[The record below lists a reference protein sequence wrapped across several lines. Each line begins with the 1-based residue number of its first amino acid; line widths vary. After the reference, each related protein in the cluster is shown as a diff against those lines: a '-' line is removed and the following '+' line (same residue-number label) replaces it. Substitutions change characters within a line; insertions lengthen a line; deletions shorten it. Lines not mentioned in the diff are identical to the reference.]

1 MPTPEI
7 HDHRGEASHEL
18 SEVLTYRRAR
28 RRGGH
33 RAGAVVTGVLLLSG
47 LGAGAAYGVTA
58 SASRAPARDL
68 ALAHATLPA
77 RTASMHT
84 LPVKARSVV
93 VASDLDVRVT
103 GLVAD
108 ATRIVAEKLEAER
121 RASEEAQ
128 KAAWAAQQKAAAD
141 AAAANGAKSDGGCSG
156 KHGGY

>member
-7 HDHRGEASHEL
+7 HDHLADASQEL

-58 SASRAPARDL
+58 SASRAPTRD
-68 ALAHATLPA
+68 LAHATLPA

-84 LPVKARSVV
+84 LPVTARSVV

-108 ATRIVAEKLEAER
+108 ANRIVAEKLEAAR
-121 RASEEAQ
+121 RAAEEAQ
-128 KAAWAAQQKAAAD
+128 KAARAAQLKSAAD
-141 AAAANGAKSDGGCSG
+141 AAAASGATHDGGCSG
-156 KHGGY
+156 KHGGK